1 MKKWVFWL
9 VLLLLF
15 GYEAA
20 EQIPE
25 IVTGRALKEDYKAQ
39 GDNPGRNGQTIKIS
53 KEDIYRGDL
62 LLVGKEHSVPQGAA
76 ASEAVKLA
84 QHKELIKGAGLLDNT
99 IQLSPRLAEK
109 FSAMIRAADKDG
121 VRHFQINSGYR
132 GNEEQS
138 QLYRQMGAKYAMP
151 AGYSEH
157 NLGLSLDIG
166 SSQGEMDRSAEA
178 KWLKENAYRYG
189 FVLRYP
195 KDKTAITGIQYEPW
209 HFRYVGLPHSA
220 VMQEHSF
227 VLEQYLDYLKQKKTV
242 SITIDRQTYTIS
254 YYPVSSSTTIQVP
267 TNSRYE
273 WSGNNVDGIIL
284 TVY

>member
-39 GDNPGRNGQTIKIS
+39 GDNPSRNGQTIKIS